1 MNKVGTEVTYK
12 IVVKMKRRA
21 DGGLRAWSDQ
31 VPGLVLSHKDP
42 ARVLADIEPA
52 LVVILEEQL
61 GCAVKAERLS
71 PMPVFGAHMSLAQR
85 LKSRAIAMLE
95 PAFDFIDR
103 RFDHAL
109 RRMEYAA
116 HPCNG

>member
-1 MNKVGTEVTYK
+1 MGTEVTYK
-12 IVVKMKRRA
+12 IVVKMKRRH

-52 LVVILEEQL
+52 LIFILEEQL

-71 PMPVFGAHMSLAQR
+71 PMPVFGAHTTLTQR
-85 LKSRAIAMLE
+85 LRERAEALLE
-95 PAFDFIDR
+95 PAFKLLDR
-103 RFDHAL
+103 SFAHDL
-109 RRMEYAA
+109 RRMEFAA